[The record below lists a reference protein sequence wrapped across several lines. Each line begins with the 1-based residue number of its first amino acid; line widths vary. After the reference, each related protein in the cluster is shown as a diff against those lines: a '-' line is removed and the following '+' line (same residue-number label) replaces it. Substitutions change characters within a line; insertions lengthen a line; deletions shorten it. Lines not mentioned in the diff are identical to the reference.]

1 MESSEAFGFFLSVH
15 LHTPEVTAWRAIQLA
30 RFPDA
35 AVDRKHHT
43 GNETRLIGCEE
54 QKSLPLRLPARS
66 IEALESHK
74 PALCRQEMIPQQFVE
89 HFRALLREEDSR
101 SLQLHGWLCSGYRI
115 GQPVRPLHR
124 E

>member
-15 LHTPEVTAWRAIQLA
+15 FHTPEVTAWRA
-30 RFPDA
+30 
-35 AVDRKHHT
+35 
-43 GNETRLIGCEE
+43 
-54 QKSLPLRLPARS
+54 LPLRLPARS
-66 IEALESHK
+66 IEALESDK

-89 HFRALLREEDSR
+89 HFRALLGEEDSR

-124 E
+124 EVDVIRTPDDKGRSL